1 MLVVSSYGVMH
12 LIGLHLLSGTRFPLY
27 AQCVFFIV
35 NCLCFEPNV
44 CFLGFQKLVEKQGKQ
59 QKTKLKKNLRV
70 TFALDMEVESNVING
85 SHEPDIEEVEDE
97 KILKPRKPV
106 FPKETDAANV
116 AVNGS
121 SENGSVADTV
131 EIVNGENG
139 HDEEIENSDMKPIK
153 RSSRISEK
161 REGTPKKQTG
171 KESTPKP
178 EIPSK
183 RELRRKETPQKETT
197 PKPDTPN
204 KRKAKPV
211 KNSKSQADQ
220 ETDLR
225 SSENAESQEK
235 NVTNVED
242 GVIDEVIIINDSLD
256 ENKPESKSRS
266 FFSVFRRSS
275 SSNSPDGVKN
285 LSTASASSPSIVCL
299 DSPSYSDRN
308 FTPSSDI
315 RGRKAINA
323 FSRFPGRNV
332 SITSVDSP
340 STKRKADESACED
353 SPRKRFAGETE
364 SGSEKSPG
372 ELCQNKN

>member
-1 MLVVSSYGVMH
+1 M
-12 LIGLHLLSGTRFPLY
+12 
-27 AQCVFFIV
+27 FFV
-35 NCLCFEPNV
+35 
-44 CFLGFQKLVEKQGKQ
+44 FQKLAEKQGKQ

-70 TFALDMEVESNVING
+70 TFALDMEVESVVVNG

-106 FPKETDAANV
+106 ISKEKDAANV
-116 AVNGS
+116 VVNGS
-121 SENGSVADTV
+121 SENGSVADSV

-139 HDEEIENSDMKPIK
+139 HVEEIEGSDLKPIK

-178 EIPSK
+178 ESPSR

-197 PKPDTPN
+197 PKPETLN
-204 KRKAKPV
+204 KRKGKPV
-211 KNSKSQADQ
+211 KNAKSLADQ
-220 ETDLR
+220 ETDIKL
-225 SSENAESQEK
+225 SENGESQEK

-256 ENKPESKSRS
+256 VSKTESKSRS

-275 SSNSPDGVKN
+275 SSNSPEGIKN
-285 LSTASASSPSIVCL
+285 LSVASPSSPSIICL

-308 FTPSSDI
+308 FTPNSDI

-332 SITSVDSP
+332 SITSVDS
-340 STKRKADESACED
+340 SSSKRKADESICED

-372 ELCQNKN
+372 KLS